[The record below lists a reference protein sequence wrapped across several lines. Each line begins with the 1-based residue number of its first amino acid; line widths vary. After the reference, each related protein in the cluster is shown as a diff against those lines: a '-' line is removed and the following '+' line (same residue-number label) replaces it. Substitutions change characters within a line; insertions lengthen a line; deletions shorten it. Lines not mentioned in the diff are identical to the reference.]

1 MTVFDEDKI
10 DCHCHVFDPIRF
22 PYRDDTAY
30 RPAQQ
35 EVGTPA
41 QFVRVMD
48 AYGVRHALL
57 VGPTSGYRTDNRCLI
72 DTLETWEGRFRGVAV
87 VDNDISRG
95 ELAAMRR
102 AGVIGVAFNPA
113 MEGIDLVTSAAP
125 LFALLADLGM
135 IAQVQVAGDQMSALG
150 PWLARQP
157 AAIVVDHCG
166 RPQSED
172 GIGQAGFDALLRL
185 ADSGRANVKLSGWQ
199 KYSRAPHPYEDT
211 WPYAHALLR
220 AFGPQHC
227 VWGSDWPFLRAPE
240 RLDYGPLLTLFES
253 IVPDAATRRQIQWD
267 TPRRL
272 FGFDA
277 PPPNDDTSLHRNR
290 FESLAS

>member
-1 MTVFDEDKI
+1 MSVFDDDKI
-10 DCHCHVFDPIRF
+10 DCHCHVFDPVRF

-72 DTLETWEGRFRGVAV
+72 DTLESWEGRFRGIAV
-87 VDNDISRG
+87 VDSDISRG
-95 ELAAMRR
+95 ELTALRR
-102 AGVIGVAFNPA
+102 AGVVGVAFNPA
-113 MEGIDLVTSAAP
+113 MEGLELVTRAAP

-135 IAQVQVAGDQMSALG
+135 IAQVQVEGDQMSALG
-150 PWLARQP
+150 PWLAQQP
-157 AAIVVDHCG
+157 GQLVVDHCG
-166 RPQSED
+166 RPHSES

-185 ADSGRANVKLSGWQ
+185 ADSGRTSVKLSGWQ
-199 KYSRAPHPYEDT
+199 KYSRTGHPYEDT

-220 AFGPQHC
+220 AFGPEQC

-253 IVPDAATRRQIQWD
+253 IVPDPVVRRQIQWD

-272 FGFDA
+272 FGFDRPSSVLCSENA
-277 PPPNDDTSLHRNR
+277 
-290 FESLAS
+290 A